1 MTVLRPDPPGPPVSS
16 PPRPNPPRLLDRV
29 RDAIRLRHYSPR
41 TEEAY
46 VGWIRRFIL
55 FRGVRH
61 PAEMGAAEINR
72 FLTDLAVNGHV
83 SASTQN
89 QAFAALLFLYQQ
101 VLQVPLE
108 QIQGVVRANRPRRLP
123 VVLGREEVRRVFAS
137 LDGVPLL
144 VCRLLYGAGLRL
156 FEALSLRVKDVDFL
170 RQEVLV
176 RDGKGQKDR
185 VTILPAAVRE
195 PLRAH
200 LDAVR
205 RLHQRDLSRGLGR
218 APLPD
223 ALARKYPAA
232 DREWGWQWV
241 FPASS
246 HYVDRR
252 TGMRHRYHVHESVV
266 QRAVKEAVLRAGLA
280 KPASCH
286 TFRHC
291 FATHLLE
298 DGYDIRTVQELLG
311 HKDVGTTRIYTHV
324 LNRGGRGVRSPLD
337 KP

>member
-1 MTVLRPDPPGPPVSS
+1 
-16 PPRPNPPRLLDRV
+16 
-29 RDAIRLRHYSPR
+29 
-41 TEEAY
+41 
-46 VGWIRRFIL
+46 
-55 FRGVRH
+55 
-61 PAEMGAAEINR
+61 
-72 FLTDLAVNGHV
+72 
-83 SASTQN
+83 
-89 QAFAALLFLYQQ
+89 
-101 VLQVPLE
+101 
-108 QIQGVVRANRPRRLP
+108 
-123 VVLGREEVRRVFAS
+123 
-137 LDGVPLL
+137 
-144 VCRLLYGAGLRL
+144 LRL

-176 RDGKGQKDR
+176 RDGKGQKDQ
-185 VTILPAAVRE
+185 VTMLPAAVRE

-218 APLPD
+218 VPLPD

-232 DREWGWQWV
+232 DRQWGWQWA

-252 TGMRHRYHVHESVV
+252 TGIRHRYPVHESVV
-266 QRAVKEAVLRAGLA
+266 QRAVKEAIRRAGLA

-286 TFRHC
+286 TFRYC

-311 HKDVGTTRIYTHV
+311 HKDVGTTMIYTHV
-324 LNRGGRGVRSPLD
+324 LNRGGKGVRSPLD
-337 KP
+337 RPGWFAGQPITPVLARPSGQAITEERQGPAARSSKAGSSYRKLRVARQLGSPTAGSCLDWSSY

>member
-1 MTVLRPDPPGPPVSS
+1 MIALPPDPPGPPASS
-16 PPRPNPPRLLDRV
+16 PLRPNPPRLLDRV

-41 TEEAY
+41 TEDTY
-46 VGWIRRFIL
+46 VSWIRRFI
-55 FRGVRH
+55 FFHGIRH
-61 PAEMGAAEINR
+61 PAQMGAAQINQ

-89 QAFAALLFLYQQ
+89 QAFSALLFLYQQ
-101 VLQVPLE
+101 VLHVPLE
-108 QIQGVVRANRPRRLP
+108 QIQGVVRANRARRLP
-123 VVLGREEVRRVFAS
+123 VVLSREEVWLVFSS

-144 VCRLLYGAGLRL
+144 VCSLLYGAGLQL

-170 RQEVLV
+170 RQEVLA
-176 RDGKGQKDR
+176 RDGKGQKDQ
-185 VTILPAAVRE
+185 VTMLPAAARE
-195 PLRAH
+195 PLLAH
-200 LDAVR
+200 LDGVR
-205 RLHQRDLSRGLGR
+205 RLHERDLSGGLGR

-223 ALARKYPAA
+223 ALARKYPGA

-266 QRAVKEAVLRAGLA
+266 QRAVKEAVGRAGLA

-286 TFRHC
+286 TFRDC

-298 DGYDIRTVQELLG
+298 DG
-311 HKDVGTTRIYTHV
+311 
-324 LNRGGRGVRSPLD
+324 
-337 KP
+337 